1 MTFPDRL
8 MLQQGRRGRRPASGR
23 NLIGFL
29 DAFKA
34 TLGAWYSPD
43 DGPFGSPP
51 APIPRLTG
59 EDQFA

>member
-8 MLQQGRRGRRPASGR
+8 MLKAGEAGPPARLGR

-34 TLGAWYSPD
+34 TLWTWYL
-43 DGPFGSPP
+43 
-51 APIPRLTG
+51 A
-59 EDQFA
+59 